1 MHSIALFV
9 GNRQV
14 CERLKSSIDR
24 GEIVPLPQGFC
35 ALILFAENGGSIW
48 AEDIPDPVP
57 GFQCLR
63 RSWADLAGKASVG
76 AMIAYVETEYFGGA
90 GNQAAV
96 VYQNGQIVT
105 GPTTGDSGSR
115 SEWPINAAMR
125 SLGVKRG
132 DYVDEFAAIGF
143 GLVRKNEDFKETDF
157 S

>member
-1 MHSIALFV
+1 
-9 GNRQV
+9 
-14 CERLKSSIDR
+14 
-24 GEIVPLPQGFC
+24 
-35 ALILFAENGGSIW
+35 
-48 AEDIPDPVP
+48 
-57 GFQCLR
+57 
-63 RSWADLAGKASVG
+63 
-76 AMIAYVETEYFGGA
+76 MIAYVETEYFGGA